1 MRAIH
6 LSTEAIHCF
15 RDARRVRALHWFSRR
30 YDRLSSIAHEL
41 AKKQKEISVSEFFE
55 KNKQILGFDSL
66 TRALITSV
74 KEAVDNSLDACEDAA
89 VLPDLLVRI
98 EKIDDKEYRVTV
110 EDNGP
115 GIVKKQ
121 VANVFA
127 RLLYGSRFHTRAQR
141 RGQQGIGVSAV
152 VMYGQLT
159 TGKPAKVKSKISDEE
174 VAYEC
179 ELILDTKRNKPD
191 VIKEDFVIWDR
202 PHGTSFQINV
212 RGKYIGGKQSVFEY
226 LKGVAIVNPH
236 AKITFVPPEGKSVV
250 FERASDIV
258 PRPTREIKPHP
269 EGVELGELLSMAKY
283 TESQKMTSFLNTEF
297 SRISYRV
304 AREICELA
312 GVPPEQRPDK
322 LTLEQ
327 AGAILEAIKKVK
339 IMSPETDCLSPIGET
354 LIRKGLKNVLGDL
367 KADFYAPP
375 VTREPKVYAGNPF
388 TVEVGI
394 VYGGGLNKEDAV
406 QILRFANRVPL
417 MYQQG
422 ACAITQA
429 IEAVD
434 WRRYG
439 LEQRGGQG
447 IPFGPAIILVH
458 VASTKV
464 PFTSESKEA
473 IANVPE
479 LREEIELALKAC
491 ARRLKTHLNKAARR
505 SKTRIKFEIVQDI
518 IPMIAQKAAKIVGK
532 PVPKLAGTI
541 TKIMNVVWIDD
552 EVKFE
557 KNRHHISVRM
567 YNYTP
572 KPQGF
577 HLHMLLPYDKVDQK
591 TLKMQPIEVRE
602 GSKVTWEVKR
612 LSPTDTLELGFDLH
626 GVPQEQYDE
635 NELYVSGIDSAAV
648 IGAEVLPGDW
658 DLEHLKITEEG
669 PAEELEEG
677 EEGEVDYDEGGKEAI
692 KDEE

>member
-1 MRAIH
+1 
-6 LSTEAIHCF
+6 
-15 RDARRVRALHWFSRR
+15 
-30 YDRLSSIAHEL
+30 LSSIAHEL

-74 KEAVDNSLDACEDAA
+74 KEPVDNSLDACEDAG
-89 VLPDLLVRI
+89 VLPELLVRV
-98 EKIDDKEYRVTV
+98 EKIDEKEYRVTV

-121 VANVFA
+121 VPNVFA

-159 TGKPAKVKSKISDEE
+159 TGKAAKVKSKISDEE

-179 ELILDTKRNKPD
+179 DLILDTKKNRPD

-212 RGKYIGGKQSVFEY
+212 KGKYIGGKQSIFEY

-236 AKITFVPPEGKSVV
+236 ARITFIPPEGKAVV

-258 PRPTREIKPHP
+258 PPPTKEIKPHP

-283 TESQKMTSFLNTEF
+283 TESLKMTSFLNTEF

-322 LTLEQ
+322 MTLEQ

-354 LIRKGLKNVLGDL
+354 LIRKGLKNVLGEL

-375 VTREPKVYAGNPF
+375 ITREPKVYAGNPF

-394 VYGGGLNKEDAV
+394 VYGGGLNREDPV

-429 IEAVD
+429 VEAVD

-447 IPFGPAIILVH
+447 IPFGPAIVLVH
-458 VASTKV
+458 VASTKI

-473 IANVPE
+473 IANIPE
-479 LREEIELALKAC
+479 IKEEIELALKAC
-491 ARRLKTHLNKAARR
+491 ARRLKTHLNKAEKK
-505 SKTRIKFEIVQDI
+505 SKTRVKFEIVQDI

-557 KNRHHISVRM
+557 KNRHHISVKI

-572 KPQGF
+572 KSQNF

-591 TLKMQPIEVRE
+591 TLKMLPIEVRE
-602 GSKVTWEVKR
+602 ANKVTWDVKR
-612 LSPTDTLELGFDLH
+612 LSSTDILELNFDLH

-635 NELYVSGIDSAAV
+635 NELYVSGIDSASV

-669 PAEELEEG
+669 PAEEPEEG
-677 EEGEVDYDEGGKEAI
+677 EEGEIDYDEDAEVV

>member
-1 MRAIH
+1 M
-6 LSTEAIHCF
+6 
-15 RDARRVRALHWFSRR
+15 
-30 YDRLSSIAHEL
+30 SSIAHEL

-74 KEAVDNSLDACEDAA
+74 KEPVDNSLDACEEAG
-89 VLPDLLVRI
+89 VLPEIAVRV
-98 EKIDDKEYRVTV
+98 EKIDNSEYKVTV

-121 VANVFA
+121 VPNVFA
-127 RLLYGSRFHTRAQR
+127 RLLYGSRFHTRAQK

-159 TGKPAKVKSKISDEE
+159 TGKPARVRSKISDED

-179 ELILDTKRNKPD
+179 ELILDTKKNRPEI
-191 VIKEDFVIWDR
+191 IKEDFVIWDR
-202 PHGTSFQINV
+202 PHGTSFSINV
-212 RGKYIGGKQSVFEY
+212 KGKYIGGKQSIFEY

-236 AKITFVPPEGKSVV
+236 AKITFVPPEGNTIV
-250 FERASDIV
+250 FERASETPI
-258 PRPTREIKPHP
+258 PPTKEVKPHP

-283 TESQKMTSFLNTEF
+283 TESLKMTSFLNSEF

-312 GVPPEQRPDK
+312 GVPPDMRPDK
-322 LTLEQ
+322 MTLEQ
-327 AGAILEAIKKVK
+327 AGGILEAIKKVK

-354 LIRKGLKNVLGDL
+354 LIRKGLKNVLGNL

-388 TVEVGI
+388 VVEVGI
-394 VYGGGLNKEDAV
+394 VYGGGLNKEEPV

-458 VASTKV
+458 VASTKI

-473 IANVPE
+473 IANIPE
-479 LREEIELALKAC
+479 IREEIELALKAC
-491 ARRLKTHLNKAARR
+491 ARRLKTHLNKAAKK
-505 SKTRIKFEIVQDI
+505 SKTRVKFEIVQDI
-518 IPMIAQKAAKIVGK
+518 IPMIAEKSAKIVGK

-557 KNRHHISVRM
+557 KNRHHISVRI

-572 KPQGF
+572 KTQSF
-577 HLHMLLPYDKVDQK
+577 HLHMLVPYDKIDQK
-591 TLKMQPIEVRE
+591 TLKEKPIEVRE
-602 GSKVTWEVKR
+602 TNKLTWDIKR
-612 LSPTDTLELGFDLH
+612 IASTEIVELAFDLQ
-626 GVPQEQYDE
+626 GVPQEQYDD
-635 NELYVSGIDSAAV
+635 NEVYVSGIDAASV

-669 PAEELEEG
+669 GPEGEEEG
-677 EEGEVDYDEGGKEAI
+677 EEGEVDYDEGAEVI
-692 KDEE
+692 NNEE

>member
-1 MRAIH
+1 
-6 LSTEAIHCF
+6 
-15 RDARRVRALHWFSRR
+15 
-30 YDRLSSIAHEL
+30 LSSIAHEL

-74 KEAVDNSLDACEDAA
+74 KEAVDNSLDACEDAG
-89 VLPDLLVRI
+89 VLPDLMVKV
-98 EKIDDKEYRVTV
+98 EKVENNEYRVTV

-121 VANVFA
+121 VPNVFA

-159 TGKPAKVKSKISDEE
+159 TGKAAKVRSKISDED

-179 ELILDTKRNKPD
+179 ELILDTKKNKPD
-191 VIKEDFVIWDR
+191 VIREDFVIWDR

-212 RGKYIGGKQSVFEY
+212 KGKYITGKQSIFEY

-236 AKITFVPPEGKSVV
+236 AKITFVPPEGNTVV
-250 FERASDIV
+250 FERASENV
-258 PRPTREIKPHP
+258 PPPTKEIKPHP

-283 TESQKMTSFLNTEF
+283 TESLKMTSFLNTEF

-304 AREICELA
+304 AREICEIA
-312 GVPPEQRPDK
+312 NVPPDLRPEK
-322 LTLEQ
+322 LSLEQ
-327 AGAILEAIKKVK
+327 AGALLEAIKKVK

-354 LIRKGLKNVLGDL
+354 LIRKGLKNVLGNL

-375 VTREPKVYAGNPF
+375 VSREPKVYAGNPF

-394 VYGGGLNKEDAV
+394 VYGGGLNREEPV

-429 IEAVD
+429 VEAVD

-447 IPFGPAIILVH
+447 IPFGPAIVLVH
-458 VASTKV
+458 VASTKI

-473 IANVPE
+473 VANIPE
-479 LREEIELALKAC
+479 IREEIELALKAC
-491 ARRLKTHLNKAARR
+491 ARALKTHLNKAAKR
-505 SKTRIKFEIVQDI
+505 SKTKVKFEIVQDI
-518 IPMIAQKAAKIVGK
+518 IPMIAEKSAKIVGN
-532 PVPKLAGTI
+532 PVPRIAGTI

-552 EVKFE
+552 EVVFE
-557 KNRHHISVRM
+557 KNRHHIAVKI

-572 KPQGF
+572 KSQSF
-577 HLHMLLPYDKVDQK
+577 HLHMLVPYDKVDQR
-591 TLKMQPIEVRE
+591 TLKSQPLEVRE
-602 GSKVTWEVKR
+602 GNKVTWDVKR
-612 LSPTDTLELGFDLH
+612 IASTDIFELKFDLH
-626 GVPQEQYDE
+626 GMPQEQYDE
-635 NELYVSGIDSAAV
+635 NEVYVSGIDPASV
-648 IGAEVLPGDW
+648 IGVEVLPGDW
-658 DLEHLKITEEG
+658 DLEHLKITEEREEEA
-669 PAEELEEG
+669 AEPG
-677 EEGEVDYDEGGKEAI
+677 EEGEVDYDEGAEAI

>member
-1 MRAIH
+1 
-6 LSTEAIHCF
+6 
-15 RDARRVRALHWFSRR
+15 
-30 YDRLSSIAHEL
+30 
-41 AKKQKEISVSEFFE
+41 
-55 KNKQILGFDSL
+55 
-66 TRALITSV
+66 
-74 KEAVDNSLDACEDAA
+74 
-89 VLPDLLVRI
+89 
-98 EKIDDKEYRVTV
+98 
-110 EDNGP
+110 
-115 GIVKKQ
+115 
-121 VANVFA
+121 VFA

-159 TGKPAKVKSKISDEE
+159 TGKAAKVRSKISDED

-179 ELILDTKRNKPD
+179 ELILDTKKNRPD
-191 VIKEDFVIWDR
+191 IITEDFVIWDR

-212 RGKYIGGKQSVFEY
+212 KGKYIGGKQSIFEY

-236 AKITFVPPEGKSVV
+236 VKITFIPPEGNTIV
-250 FERASDIV
+250 FERASETV
-258 PRPTREIKPHP
+258 PPPTKEVKPHP
-269 EGVELGELLSMAKY
+269 EGVELGEMLSMAKY
-283 TESQKMTSFLNTEF
+283 TESLKMTSFLNTEF

-312 GVPPEQRPDK
+312 GVPPDQRPDK
-322 LTLEQ
+322 MSLEQ

-339 IMSPETDCLSPIGET
+339 IMSPETDCLSPIGEA

-375 VTREPKVYAGNPF
+375 VTRDPKVFAGNPF
-388 TVEVGI
+388 VVEVGI
-394 VYGGGLNKEDAV
+394 VYGGELNKEESV

-422 ACAITQA
+422 ACAITQG

-439 LEQRGGQG
+439 LEQRGGTG

-458 VASTKV
+458 VASTKI

-473 IANVPE
+473 IANIPE
-479 LREEIELALKAC
+479 IREEIELALKAC
-491 ARRLKTHLNKAARR
+491 ARKLKTHLNKAAKR
-505 SKTRIKFEIVQDI
+505 SKTKVKFEIVQDI
-518 IPMIAQKAAKIVGK
+518 IPMIAEKSAKIVGK

-541 TKIMNVVWIDD
+541 TKIMNVVWIDE
-552 EVKFE
+552 EVKSE
-557 KNRHHISVRM
+557 KNRHHISVKI

-572 KPQGF
+572 KSQSL
-577 HLHMLLPYDKVDQK
+577 HLHMLVPYDKIDPK
-591 TLKMQPIEVRE
+591 TMKEKPIEMRD
-602 GSKVTWEVKR
+602 GNKVTWEIKR
-612 LSPTDTLELGFDLH
+612 LSSTEIFELTYDLH

-635 NELYVSGIDSAAV
+635 NEVYVSGIDPASV
-648 IGAEVLPGDW
+648 IGVEVLPGDW

-669 PAEELEEG
+669 EPEATEEG
-677 EEGEVDYDEGGKEAI
+677 EEGEVDYDEGKEAI

>member
-1 MRAIH
+1 
-6 LSTEAIHCF
+6 
-15 RDARRVRALHWFSRR
+15 
-30 YDRLSSIAHEL
+30 LSSIAHEL

-89 VLPDLLVRI
+89 ILPDLLVKV
-98 EKIDDKEYRVTV
+98 EKIENTEYRVTV

-121 VANVFA
+121 VPNVFA
-127 RLLYGSRFHTRAQR
+127 RLLYGSRFHTRSQR

-159 TGKPAKVKSKISDEE
+159 TGKAAKVKSKISDED

-179 ELILDTKRNKPD
+179 ELILDTKKNRPD
-191 VIKEDFVIWDR
+191 IISEDFVIWDR
-202 PHGTSFQINV
+202 QHGTSFQINV
-212 RGKYIGGKQSVFEY
+212 KGKYIGGKQSIFEY

-236 AKITFVPPEGKSVV
+236 AKITFVPPEGNTVV
-250 FERASDIV
+250 FERASEQV
-258 PRPTREIKPHP
+258 PPPTKEIQPHP

-283 TESQKMTSFLNTEF
+283 TESLKMTSFLNTEF

-312 GVPPEQRPDK
+312 GVPPDQKPQD

-327 AGAILEAIKKVK
+327 AGGILEAIKKVK
-339 IMSPETDCLSPIGET
+339 IMAPETDCLSPIGET
-354 LIRKGLKNVLGDL
+354 LIRKGLKNVLGSV
-367 KADFYAPP
+367 KAEFYAPP
-375 VTREPKVYAGNPF
+375 VTRDAKVFAGNPF
-388 TVEVGI
+388 LVEVGI
-394 VYGGGLNKEDAV
+394 VYGGQLNREESV

-439 LEQRGGQG
+439 LEQRGGSG

-458 VASTKV
+458 VASTKI

-473 IANVPE
+473 VANIPE
-479 LREEIELALKAC
+479 IREEIELALKAC
-491 ARRLKTHLNKAARR
+491 ARRLKTHLNKAAKR
-505 SKTRIKFEIVQDI
+505 SKAKVKFEIVQDI
-518 IPMIAQKAAKIVGK
+518 IPMIAEKSAKIVGK
-532 PVPKLAGTI
+532 PVPKLSGTI
-541 TKIMNVVWIDD
+541 TKIMNVVWVDD
-552 EVKFE
+552 EVKSE
-557 KNRHHISVRM
+557 KNKHHVSVKI

-572 KPQGF
+572 KSQSL
-577 HLHMLLPYDKVDQK
+577 HLHMLVPYDKIDQK
-591 TLKMQPIEVRE
+591 TLKEKPMEVRD
-602 GSKVTWEVKR
+602 GNKLTWDVKR
-612 LSPTDTLELGFDLH
+612 LSSTEVFELAFDLH
-626 GVPQEQYDE
+626 GMSQEQYDE
-635 NELYVSGIDSAAV
+635 NEVYVSGIDAASV
-648 IGAEVLPGDW
+648 IGVEVLPGDW

-669 PAEELEEG
+669 APEEGEEG
-677 EEGEVDYDEGGKEAI
+677 EEGEVDYDEGTEAI

>member
-1 MRAIH
+1 M
-6 LSTEAIHCF
+6 
-15 RDARRVRALHWFSRR
+15 
-30 YDRLSSIAHEL
+30 SSIAHEL

-74 KEAVDNSLDACEDAA
+74 KEPVDNSLDACEDAG
-89 VLPDLLVRI
+89 VLPDLLVRV
-98 EKIDDKEYRVTV
+98 EKIDEKEYRVTV

-121 VANVFA
+121 VPNVFA
-127 RLLYGSRFHTRAQR
+127 RLLYGSRFHTRAQK

-159 TGKPAKVKSKISDEE
+159 TGKAARVKSKISDEE

-179 ELILDTKRNKPD
+179 DLILDTKKNRPD
-191 VIKEDFVIWDR
+191 IIKEDFVIWDR
-202 PHGTSFQINV
+202 PHGTSFQIYV
-212 RGKYIGGKQSVFEY
+212 KGKYIGGKQSIFEY

-236 AKITFVPPEGKSVV
+236 ARITFIPPEGGTVV
-250 FERASDIV
+250 FERASEIV
-258 PRPTREIKPHP
+258 PPATKEIKPHP
-269 EGVELGELLSMAKY
+269 EGVELGEILSMAKY
-283 TESQKMTSFLNTEF
+283 TESLKMTSFLNSEF

-339 IMSPETDCLSPIGET
+339 IMAPETDCLSPIGET
-354 LIRKGLKNVLGDL
+354 LIRKGLKNVLGSL

-394 VYGGGLNKEDAV
+394 VYGGGLNREEPV

-429 IEAVD
+429 VEAVD

-473 IANVPE
+473 IANIPE

-491 ARRLKTHLNKAARR
+491 ARSLKTHLNKAAKK
-505 SKTRIKFEIVQDI
+505 SKTRVKFEIVQDI
-518 IPMIAQKAAKIVGK
+518 IPMIAQKSAKIVGK

-552 EVKFE
+552 EVTFE
-557 KNRHHISVRM
+557 KSRHHIDVKI

-572 KPQGF
+572 KTQSL

-591 TLKMQPIEVRE
+591 TLKQQPIEVRE
-602 GSKVTWEVKR
+602 GNKATWDVKKIG
-612 LSPTDTLELGFDLH
+612 STDIYELAFDLH
-626 GVPQEQYDE
+626 GLLQEQYDE
-635 NELYVSGIDSAAV
+635 NELYVSGIDSASV

-658 DLEHLKITEEG
+658 DLEHLRITEEG
-669 PAEELEEG
+669 GEEPEEG
-677 EEGEVDYDEGGKEAI
+677 EEGEVDYDEGAEVMNN
-692 KDEE
+692 EE

>member
-1 MRAIH
+1 M
-6 LSTEAIHCF
+6 
-15 RDARRVRALHWFSRR
+15 
-30 YDRLSSIAHEL
+30 SSIAHEL
-41 AKKQKEISVSEFFE
+41 AKKQKEIAVSEFFE

-66 TRALITSV
+66 TRALITTV
-74 KEAVDNSLDACEDAA
+74 KEAVDNSLDACEDAG
-89 VLPDLLVRI
+89 VLPDLMVQV
-98 EKIDDKEYRVTV
+98 EKIDNTEYRVTV

-121 VANVFA
+121 VPNVFA

-159 TGKPAKVKSKISDEE
+159 TGKAAKVKSKISDEDT
-174 VAYEC
+174 AYQC
-179 ELILDTKRNKPD
+179 ELILDTRKNKPD
-191 VIKEDFVIWDR
+191 MISEDRVIWDR
-202 PHGTSFQINV
+202 PHGTSFQV
-212 RGKYIGGKQSVFEY
+212 HVKGKYITGKQSVFEY

-236 AKITFVPPEGKSVV
+236 ARITFMPPEGNTVV
-250 FERASDIV
+250 FERASEQV
-258 PRPTREIKPHP
+258 PPPTKEINPHP

-283 TESQKMTSFLNTEF
+283 TESLKMTSFLNTEF

-312 GVPPEQRPDK
+312 GVPPDQKPSQ

-339 IMSPETDCLSPIGET
+339 IMAPETDCLSPIGET
-354 LIRKGLKNVLGDL
+354 LIRKGLKNVLGSV
-367 KADFYAPP
+367 KAEFYAPP
-375 VTREPKVYAGNPF
+375 ITREPRVFAGNPF
-388 TVEVGI
+388 IVEVGI
-394 VYGGGLNKEDAV
+394 VYGGELNKEEPV

-422 ACAITQA
+422 ACAITQS

-458 VASTKV
+458 VASTKI

-473 IANVPE
+473 VANVPE
-479 LREEIELALKAC
+479 IREEIELALKAC
-491 ARRLKTHLNKAARR
+491 ARRLKTHLNKAAKR
-505 SKTRIKFEIVQDI
+505 SKAKVKFEIVQDI
-518 IPMIAQKAAKIVGK
+518 IPMIAEKSAKIVGK
-532 PVPKLAGTI
+532 PVPKLSGTI

-552 EVKFE
+552 DVQPDKSRQHVAVK
-557 KNRHHISVRM
+557 I

-572 KPQGF
+572 KSQNF
-577 HLHMLLPYDKVDQK
+577 HLHMLVPYDKIDPK
-591 TLKMQPIEVRE
+591 TLKEKPIEMRD
-602 GSKVTWEVKR
+602 GNKVTWDIKR
-612 LSPTDTLELGFDLH
+612 LSSTEIFELTFDLV
-626 GVPQEQYDE
+626 GVPSEQYDD
-635 NELYVSGIDSAAV
+635 NEIYVSGIDPASV
-648 IGAEVLPGDW
+648 IGVEVLPGDW

-669 PAEELEEG
+669 PEEPAEG
-677 EEGEVDYDEGGKEAI
+677 EEAEVDYDEGTEVI
-692 KDEE
+692 NNEE

>member
-1 MRAIH
+1 M
-6 LSTEAIHCF
+6 
-15 RDARRVRALHWFSRR
+15 
-30 YDRLSSIAHEL
+30 SSIAHEL

-89 VLPDLLVRI
+89 ILPDLLVKV
-98 EKIDDKEYRVTV
+98 EKIENTEYRVTV

-121 VANVFA
+121 VPNVFA
-127 RLLYGSRFHTRAQR
+127 RLLYGSRFHTRSQR

-159 TGKPAKVKSKISDEE
+159 TGKAAKVKSKISDED

-179 ELILDTKRNKPD
+179 ELILDTKKNRPD
-191 VIKEDFVIWDR
+191 IISEDFVIWDR
-202 PHGTSFQINV
+202 QHGTSFQINV
-212 RGKYIGGKQSVFEY
+212 KGKYIGGKQSIFEY

-236 AKITFVPPEGKSVV
+236 AKITFVPPEGNTVV
-250 FERASDIV
+250 FERASEQV
-258 PRPTREIKPHP
+258 PPPTKEIQPHP

-283 TESQKMTSFLNTEF
+283 TESLKMTSFLNTEF

-312 GVPPEQRPDK
+312 GVPPDQKPQD

-327 AGAILEAIKKVK
+327 AGGILEAIKKVK
-339 IMSPETDCLSPIGET
+339 IMAPETDCLSPIGET
-354 LIRKGLKNVLGDL
+354 LIRKGLKNVLGSV
-367 KADFYAPP
+367 KAEFYAPP
-375 VTREPKVYAGNPF
+375 VTRDAKVFAGNPF
-388 TVEVGI
+388 LVEVGI
-394 VYGGGLNKEDAV
+394 VYGGQLNREESV

-439 LEQRGGQG
+439 LEQRGGSG

-458 VASTKV
+458 VASTKI

-473 IANVPE
+473 VANIPE
-479 LREEIELALKAC
+479 IREEIELALKAC
-491 ARRLKTHLNKAARR
+491 ARRLKTHLNKAAKR
-505 SKTRIKFEIVQDI
+505 SKAKVKFEIVQDI
-518 IPMIAQKAAKIVGK
+518 IPMIAEKSAKIVGK
-532 PVPKLAGTI
+532 PVPKLSGTI
-541 TKIMNVVWIDD
+541 TKIMNVVWVDD
-552 EVKFE
+552 EVKSE
-557 KNRHHISVRM
+557 KNKHHVSVKI

-572 KPQGF
+572 KSQSL
-577 HLHMLLPYDKVDQK
+577 HLHMLVPYDKIDQK
-591 TLKMQPIEVRE
+591 TLKEKPMEVRD
-602 GSKVTWEVKR
+602 GNKLTWDVKR
-612 LSPTDTLELGFDLH
+612 LSSTEVFELAFDLH
-626 GVPQEQYDE
+626 GMSQEQYDE
-635 NELYVSGIDSAAV
+635 NEVYVSGIDAASV
-648 IGAEVLPGDW
+648 IGVEVLPGDW

-669 PAEELEEG
+669 APEEGEEG
-677 EEGEVDYDEGGKEAI
+677 EEGEVDYDEGTEAI
-692 KDEE
+692 RDEE

>member
-1 MRAIH
+1 M
-6 LSTEAIHCF
+6 
-15 RDARRVRALHWFSRR
+15 
-30 YDRLSSIAHEL
+30 SSIAHEL

-74 KEAVDNSLDACEDAA
+74 KEPVDNSLDACEDAG
-89 VLPDLLVRI
+89 VLPEILVRV
-98 EKIDDKEYRVTV
+98 EKIDNTENRVTV

-121 VANVFA
+121 VPNVFA

-152 VMYGQLT
+152 VMYSQLT
-159 TGKPAKVKSKISDEE
+159 TGKATKVRSKISDED

-179 ELILDTKRNKPD
+179 DLILDTKKNRPD

-202 PHGTSFQINV
+202 SHGTSFQVHIK
-212 RGKYIGGKQSVFEY
+212 GKYIGGKQSIFEY

-236 AKITFVPPEGKSVV
+236 AKITFIPPEGNTIV
-250 FERASDIV
+250 FERASELV
-258 PRPTREIKPHP
+258 PKPTKEVKPHP

-283 TESQKMTSFLNTEF
+283 TESLKMTSFLNTEF

-312 GVPPEQRPDK
+312 GVPPDLRPDR
-322 LTLEQ
+322 LTLEG

-354 LIRKGLKNVLGDL
+354 LIRKGLKNVLGVL

-375 VTREPKVYAGNPF
+375 VTREPKVFGGNPF
-388 TVEVGI
+388 IVEVGI
-394 VYGGGLNKEDAV
+394 VYGGGLNREEPV

-429 IEAVD
+429 VEAVD

-447 IPFGPAIILVH
+447 IPYGPAIVLVH
-458 VASTKV
+458 VASTKI

-473 IANVPE
+473 VANIPE
-479 LREEIELALKAC
+479 IKEEIELAIKAC
-491 ARRLKTHLNKAARR
+491 ARRLKTHLNKAAKKG
-505 SKTRIKFEIVQDI
+505 KTKVKFEIVQEI
-518 IPMIAQKAAKIVGK
+518 IPMIAQKSAKIVGK
-532 PVPKLAGTI
+532 PMPDLAGTI
-541 TKIMNVVWIDD
+541 TKIMNVVWIEDG
-552 EVKFE
+552 VKFE
-557 KNRHHISVRM
+557 KGRHHISVKI

-572 KPQGF
+572 KSQSF
-577 HLHMLLPYDKVDQK
+577 HLHILAPYDKIDQK
-591 TLKMQPIEVRE
+591 TVKEKPIEIRE
-602 GSKVTWEVKR
+602 NNKLTWDIKR
-612 LSPTDTLELGFDLH
+612 IASTAIYELTFDLH
-626 GVPQEQYDE
+626 GLPQEQYDD
-635 NELYVSGIDSAAV
+635 NELYVSGIDAASV

-669 PAEELEEG
+669 GLEEPEEG
-677 EEGEVDYDEGGKEAI
+677 EEGEVDYDEGAEVI
-692 KDEE
+692 NNEE

>member
-1 MRAIH
+1 M
-6 LSTEAIHCF
+6 
-15 RDARRVRALHWFSRR
+15 
-30 YDRLSSIAHEL
+30 SSIAHEL

-74 KEAVDNSLDACEDAA
+74 KEAVDNSLDACEDAGI
-89 VLPDLLVRI
+89 LPELLVKV
-98 EKIDDKEYRVTV
+98 EKIENTEYRVTV

-121 VANVFA
+121 VPNVFA
-127 RLLYGSRFHTRAQR
+127 RLLYGSRFHTRSQR

-159 TGKPAKVKSKISDEE
+159 TGKAAKVKSKISDED

-179 ELILDTKRNKPD
+179 ELILDTKKNRPD
-191 VIKEDFVIWDR
+191 IISEDFVIWDR
-202 PHGTSFQINV
+202 QHGTSFQINV
-212 RGKYIGGKQSVFEY
+212 KGKYIGGKQSIFEY

-236 AKITFVPPEGKSVV
+236 AKITYVPPEGKTVV
-250 FERASDIV
+250 FERASEQV
-258 PRPTREIKPHP
+258 PPPTKEIQPHP

-283 TESQKMTSFLNTEF
+283 TESLKMTSFLNTEF

-304 AREICELA
+304 AREICDLA
-312 GVPPEQRPDK
+312 GVPPDQKPKD

-327 AGAILEAIKKVK
+327 AGGILEAIKKVK
-339 IMSPETDCLSPIGET
+339 IMAPETDCLSPIRET
-354 LIRKGLKNVLGDL
+354 LIRKGLKNVLGEV
-367 KADFYAPP
+367 KAEFYAPP
-375 VTREPKVYAGNPF
+375 VTRDPKVYAGNPF
-388 TVEVGI
+388 LVEVGI
-394 VYGGGLNKEDAV
+394 VYGGQLNREEAV

-439 LEQRGGQG
+439 LEQRGGSG
-447 IPFGPAIILVH
+447 IPFGPAIIMVH
-458 VASTKV
+458 VASTKI

-473 IANVPE
+473 VANIPE
-479 LREEIELALKAC
+479 IKEEIELALKAC
-491 ARRLKTHLNKAARR
+491 ARSLKTHLNKAAKR
-505 SKTRIKFEIVQDI
+505 SKTKVKFEIVQDI
-518 IPMIAQKAAKIVGK
+518 IPMIAQKSAKIVGK

-541 TKIMNVVWIDD
+541 TKIMNVVWVD
-552 EVKFE
+552 EEVNFE
-557 KNRHHISVRM
+557 KNRHHISVKI

-572 KPQGF
+572 KSQSF
-577 HLHMLLPYDKVDQK
+577 HLHMLAPYDKIDQK
-591 TLKMQPIEVRE
+591 TLKEKPIEARD
-602 GSKVTWEVKR
+602 GNKLTWDVKR
-612 LSPTDTLELGFDLH
+612 LASTDIFELAFDLH
-626 GVPQEQYDE
+626 GLPQEQYDE
-635 NELYVSGIDSAAV
+635 NEVYVSGIDPASV
-648 IGAEVLPGDW
+648 IGVEVLPGDW

-669 PAEELEEG
+669 AAEEGDEG
-677 EEGEVDYDEGGKEAI
+677 EEGEIDYDEGTEAI

>member
-1 MRAIH
+1 M
-6 LSTEAIHCF
+6 
-15 RDARRVRALHWFSRR
+15 
-30 YDRLSSIAHEL
+30 SSIAHEL

-74 KEAVDNSLDACEDAA
+74 KEPVDNSLDACEDAG
-89 VLPDLLVRI
+89 VLPELLVRV
-98 EKIDDKEYRVTV
+98 EKIDEKEYRVTV

-121 VANVFA
+121 VPNVFA

-159 TGKPAKVKSKISDEE
+159 TGKAARVRSKISDEE

-179 ELILDTKRNKPD
+179 DLILDTKKNRPD

-212 RGKYIGGKQSVFEY
+212 KGKYIGGKQSIFEY

-236 AKITFVPPEGKSVV
+236 AKITFIPPEGNAVV

-258 PRPTREIKPHP
+258 PPPTKEIKPHP

-283 TESQKMTSFLNTEF
+283 TESLKMTSFLNTEF

-304 AREICELA
+304 ARDICELA

-322 LTLEQ
+322 MRLEQ

-354 LIRKGLKNVLGDL
+354 LIRKGLKNVLGQL

-375 VTREPKVYAGNPF
+375 ITREPKVYAGNPF
-388 TVEVGI
+388 VVEVGI
-394 VYGGGLNKEDAV
+394 VYGGGLSREDPV

-429 IEAVD
+429 VEAVD

-447 IPFGPAIILVH
+447 IPFGPAIVLVH
-458 VASTKV
+458 VASTKI

-473 IANVPE
+473 IANIPE
-479 LREEIELALKAC
+479 IKEEIELALKAC
-491 ARRLKTHLNKAARR
+491 ARRLKTHLNKAEKK
-505 SKTRIKFEIVQDI
+505 SKTRVKFEIVQDI

-557 KNRHHISVRM
+557 KNRHHISVKI

-572 KPQGF
+572 KSQNF

-602 GSKVTWEVKR
+602 ANKVTWDVKR
-612 LSPTDTLELGFDLH
+612 LSSTDILELNFDLH
-626 GVPQEQYDE
+626 GVPQEQYDQ
-635 NELYVSGIDSAAV
+635 NELYVSGIDSASV

-658 DLEHLKITEEG
+658 DLEHLRITEEG
-669 PAEELEEG
+669 PAEEPEEG
-677 EEGEVDYDEGGKEAI
+677 DEGEIDYDEGVEVV

>member
-1 MRAIH
+1 
-6 LSTEAIHCF
+6 
-15 RDARRVRALHWFSRR
+15 
-30 YDRLSSIAHEL
+30 LSSIAHEL

-74 KEAVDNSLDACEDAA
+74 KEAVDNSLDACEDAG
-89 VLPDLLVRI
+89 VLPEITVRV
-98 EKIDDKEYRVTV
+98 EKVENTEYKVTV

-121 VANVFA
+121 VPNVFA

-159 TGKPAKVKSKISDEE
+159 TGKATKVRSKISDED

-179 ELILDTKRNKPD
+179 ELILDTKKNRPD

-202 PHGTSFQINV
+202 PHGTSFTV
-212 RGKYIGGKQSVFEY
+212 HVKGKYIGGKQSIFEY

-236 AKITFVPPEGKSVV
+236 AKISFVPPEGNAVV
-250 FERASDIV
+250 FERASEIV
-258 PRPTREIKPHP
+258 PPPTKEVKPHP

-283 TESQKMTSFLNTEF
+283 TESLKTTSFLNSEF

-304 AREICELA
+304 AREICDLA
-312 GVPPEQRPDK
+312 GVPQDMRPDK
-322 LTLEQ
+322 MSLEQ
-327 AGAILEAIKKVK
+327 AGAILDSIKKVK
-339 IMSPETDCLSPIGET
+339 IMAPETDCLSPIGET
-354 LIRKGLKNVLGDL
+354 LIRKGLRNVLGDV

-375 VTREPKVYAGNPF
+375 ITRDPKVYAGNPF
-388 TVEVGI
+388 IVEVGI
-394 VYGGGLNKEDAV
+394 VYGGQLNREEPV

-422 ACAITQA
+422 ACAITQS

-447 IPFGPAIILVH
+447 IPYGPAIVMVH
-458 VASTKV
+458 VASTKI

-473 IANVPE
+473 IANIPE
-479 LREEIELALKAC
+479 IREEIELALKAC
-491 ARRLKTHLNKAARR
+491 ARSLKTHLNKAAKRT
-505 SKTRIKFEIVQDI
+505 KTRVKFDIVQEI
-518 IPMIAQKAAKIVGK
+518 IPLIAQKSAKIVGK
-532 PVPKLAGTI
+532 PVPDISGTI

-557 KNRHHISVRM
+557 KGRHHVEVKI

-572 KPQGF
+572 KSQSF
-577 HLHMLLPYDKVDQK
+577 HLHMLVPYDKIDQK
-591 TLKMQPIEVRE
+591 TLKEKPIEVRE
-602 GSKVTWEVKR
+602 GNKVTWDVKR
-612 LSPTDTLELGFDLH
+612 LSSTAILDLTFQLH
-626 GVPQEQYDE
+626 GVPQEQYAD
-635 NELYVSGIDSAAV
+635 NEVYVSGIDAASV
-648 IGAEVLPGDW
+648 IGVEVLPGDW
-658 DLEHLKITEEG
+658 DLEHIKITEEG
-669 PAEELEEG
+669 EAEPADEG
-677 EEGEVDYDEGGKEAI
+677 EEGEVDYDEEKEAI

>member
-1 MRAIH
+1 M
-6 LSTEAIHCF
+6 
-15 RDARRVRALHWFSRR
+15 
-30 YDRLSSIAHEL
+30 SSIAHEL

-74 KEAVDNSLDACEDAA
+74 KEPVDNSLDACEDAGG
-89 VLPDLLVRI
+89 LPELLVRI
-98 EKIDDKEYRVTV
+98 EKIDNTEYRVTV

-121 VANVFA
+121 VPNVFA

-159 TGKPAKVKSKISDEE
+159 TGKPATVRSKISDED

-179 ELILDTKRNKPD
+179 ELILDTKKNRPD

-202 PHGTSFQINV
+202 VHGTSFSV
-212 RGKYIGGKQSVFEY
+212 YVKGKYMGGKQSIFEY

-236 AKITFVPPEGKSVV
+236 AKITFVPPEGNAIV
-250 FERASDIV
+250 FERASEV
-258 PRPTREIKPHP
+258 PIPPTKEVKPHP

-283 TESQKMTSFLNTEF
+283 TESLKMTSFLNSEF

-312 GVPPEQRPDK
+312 GVPPEMRPDK
-322 LTLEQ
+322 MALEQ

-354 LIRKGLKNVLGDL
+354 LIRKGLKNVLGSL
-367 KADFYAPP
+367 RADFYAPP
-375 VTREPKVYAGNPF
+375 VTREPKVYGGNPF
-388 TVEVGI
+388 VVEVGI
-394 VYGGGLNKEDAV
+394 VYGGGLSREETV

-447 IPFGPAIILVH
+447 IPFGPAIVLVH
-458 VASTKV
+458 VASTKI

-473 IANVPE
+473 IANIPE
-479 LREEIELALKAC
+479 IREEIELALKAC
-491 ARRLKTHLNKAARR
+491 ARRLKTHLNKAAKK
-505 SKTRIKFEIVQDI
+505 SKTRVKFEIVQDI
-518 IPMIAQKAAKIVGK
+518 IPMIAQKSAKIVGK

-552 EVKFE
+552 EVKYE
-557 KNRHHISVRM
+557 KNRHHISVKI

-572 KPQGF
+572 KSQSF
-577 HLHMLLPYDKVDQK
+577 HLHMLVPYDKIDQK
-591 TLKMQPIEVRE
+591 TLKEKPIEIRE
-602 GSKVTWEVKR
+602 TNKLTWDIKR
-612 LSPTDTLELGFDLH
+612 MTSTEIVELAFDLH
-626 GVPQEQYDE
+626 GVPQEQYDD
-635 NELYVSGIDSAAV
+635 NEIYVSGIDAASL

-669 PAEELEEG
+669 EPEAAEEG
-677 EEGEVDYDEGGKEAI
+677 EEGEVDYDEGAEVI
-692 KDEE
+692 NNEE

>member
-1 MRAIH
+1 M
-6 LSTEAIHCF
+6 
-15 RDARRVRALHWFSRR
+15 
-30 YDRLSSIAHEL
+30 SSIAHEL

-74 KEAVDNSLDACEDAA
+74 KEPVDNSLDACEDAG
-89 VLPDLLVRI
+89 VLPELLVRV
-98 EKIDDKEYRVTV
+98 EKTDEKEYRVTV

-121 VANVFA
+121 VPNVFA

-159 TGKPAKVKSKISDEE
+159 TGKAAKVKSKISDEE

-179 ELILDTKRNKPD
+179 DLILDTKKNRPD
-191 VIKEDFVIWDR
+191 IIKEDFVIWDR
-202 PHGTSFQINV
+202 SHGTSFQINV
-212 RGKYIGGKQSVFEY
+212 KGKYIGGKQSIFEY

-236 AKITFVPPEGKSVV
+236 AKITFIPPEGNVIV

-258 PRPTREIKPHP
+258 PPPTKEIKPHP

-283 TESQKMTSFLNTEF
+283 TESLKITSFLNTEF

-322 LTLEQ
+322 MTLEQ

-354 LIRKGLKNVLGDL
+354 LIRKGLKNVLGEL

-375 VTREPKVYAGNPF
+375 ITREPKVYAGNPF

-394 VYGGGLNKEDAV
+394 VYGGGLSREDPV

-429 IEAVD
+429 VEAVD

-447 IPFGPAIILVH
+447 IPFGPAIVLVH
-458 VASTKV
+458 VASTKI

-473 IANVPE
+473 IANIPE
-479 LREEIELALKAC
+479 IKEEIELALKAC
-491 ARRLKTHLNKAARR
+491 ARRLKTHLNKAEKK
-505 SKTRIKFEIVQDI
+505 SKTRVKFEIVQDI
-518 IPMIAQKAAKIVGK
+518 IPMIAEKAAKIVGK

-552 EVKFE
+552 GVKFE
-557 KNRHHISVRM
+557 KNRHHISVKI

-572 KPQGF
+572 KSQNF

-591 TLKMQPIEVRE
+591 TLKLQPIEVRE
-602 GSKVTWEVKR
+602 ANKVTWDVKR
-612 LSPTDTLELGFDLH
+612 LSSTDILELNFDLH

-635 NELYVSGIDSAAV
+635 NELYVSGIDSASV

-658 DLEHLKITEEG
+658 DLEHLRITEEG
-669 PAEELEEG
+669 PAEEPEEG
-677 EEGEVDYDEGGKEAI
+677 EEGEIDYDEDAEVV

>member
-1 MRAIH
+1 M
-6 LSTEAIHCF
+6 
-15 RDARRVRALHWFSRR
+15 
-30 YDRLSSIAHEL
+30 SSIAHEL

-74 KEAVDNSLDACEDAA
+74 KEPVDNSLDACEDAG
-89 VLPDLLVRI
+89 VLPELLVRV
-98 EKIDDKEYRVTV
+98 EKIDEKEYRVTV

-121 VANVFA
+121 VPNVFA

-159 TGKPAKVKSKISDEE
+159 TGKAAKVRSKISDEE

-179 ELILDTKRNKPD
+179 ELILDTKKNKPD
-191 VIKEDFVIWDR
+191 IIKEDFVIWDR

-212 RGKYIGGKQSVFEY
+212 KGKYIGGKQSIFEY

-236 AKITFVPPEGKSVV
+236 AKITFIPPEGNAIV

-258 PRPTREIKPHP
+258 PPPTKEIKPHP

-283 TESQKMTSFLNTEF
+283 TESLKMTSFLNSEF

-322 LTLEQ
+322 MTLEQ

-354 LIRKGLKNVLGDL
+354 LIRKGLKNVLGEL

-375 VTREPKVYAGNPF
+375 ITREPKVYGGNPF
-388 TVEVGI
+388 VVEVGI
-394 VYGGGLNKEDAV
+394 VYGGGLSREEPV
-406 QILRFANRVPL
+406 QLLRFANRVPL

-429 IEAVD
+429 VEAVD

-458 VASTKV
+458 VASTKI

-473 IANVPE
+473 IANIPE
-479 LREEIELALKAC
+479 IKEEIELALKAC
-491 ARRLKTHLNKAARR
+491 ARRLKTHLNKAAKK
-505 SKTRIKFEIVQDI
+505 SKTRVKFEIVQDI

-532 PVPKLAGTI
+532 PVPKIAGTI

-552 EVKFE
+552 DVKFE
-557 KNRHHISVRM
+557 KNRHHISVKI

-572 KPQGF
+572 KSQSF
-577 HLHMLLPYDKVDQK
+577 HVHMLLPYDKVDQK

-602 GSKVTWEVKR
+602 TNKVTWDVKR
-612 LSPTDTLELGFDLH
+612 LSSTDILELNFDLH

-635 NELYVSGIDSAAV
+635 NELYVSGIDSASV

-669 PAEELEEG
+669 SAEEPDEG
-677 EEGEVDYDEGGKEAI
+677 EEGEIDYDEGAEVV

>member
-1 MRAIH
+1 
-6 LSTEAIHCF
+6 
-15 RDARRVRALHWFSRR
+15 
-30 YDRLSSIAHEL
+30 LSSIAHEL

-74 KEAVDNSLDACEDAA
+74 KEPVDNSLDACEDAG
-89 VLPDLLVRI
+89 VLPELLVRV
-98 EKIDDKEYRVTV
+98 EKIDEKEYRVTV

-121 VANVFA
+121 VPNVFA

-159 TGKPAKVKSKISDEE
+159 TGKAARVRSKISDEE

-179 ELILDTKRNKPD
+179 DLILDTKKNRPD
-191 VIKEDFVIWDR
+191 IIKEDFVIWDR
-202 PHGTSFQINV
+202 PHGTSFQIHV
-212 RGKYIGGKQSVFEY
+212 KGKYIGGKQSIFEY

-236 AKITFVPPEGKSVV
+236 AKITFIPPEGNAVV

-258 PRPTREIKPHP
+258 PPPTKEIKPHP

-283 TESQKMTSFLNTEF
+283 TESLKITSFLNTEF

-312 GVPPEQRPDK
+312 GVPPEQRPDRM
-322 LTLEQ
+322 TLEQ

-354 LIRKGLKNVLGDL
+354 LIRKGLKNVLGEL

-375 VTREPKVYAGNPF
+375 ITREPKVYAGNPF
-388 TVEVGI
+388 LVEVGI
-394 VYGGGLNKEDAV
+394 VYGGGLNREEPV

-447 IPFGPAIILVH
+447 IPFGPAILLVH
-458 VASTKV
+458 VASTKI

-473 IANVPE
+473 IANIPE
-479 LREEIELALKAC
+479 LKEEIELALKAC
-491 ARRLKTHLNKAARR
+491 ARRLKTHLNKAAKK
-505 SKTRIKFEIVQDI
+505 SKTRVKFEIVQDI

-541 TKIMNVVWIDD
+541 TKIMNVVWIDE

-557 KNRHHISVRM
+557 KNRHHISVKI

-572 KPQGF
+572 KSQNL

-602 GSKVTWEVKR
+602 SNKVTWDVKR
-612 LSPTDTLELGFDLH
+612 LASTDIMELNFDLH

-635 NELYVSGIDSAAV
+635 NELYVSGIDSASV

-669 PAEELEEG
+669 PAEEPEES
-677 EEGEVDYDEGGKEAI
+677 EESEIDYDEGAEVV

>member
-1 MRAIH
+1 M
-6 LSTEAIHCF
+6 
-15 RDARRVRALHWFSRR
+15 
-30 YDRLSSIAHEL
+30 SSIAHEL

-74 KEAVDNSLDACEDAA
+74 KEPVDNSLDACEDAG
-89 VLPDLLVRI
+89 VLPELLVRV
-98 EKIDDKEYRVTV
+98 EKIDEKEYRVTV

-121 VANVFA
+121 VPNVFA

-159 TGKPAKVKSKISDEE
+159 TGKAARVRSKISDEE

-179 ELILDTKRNKPD
+179 DLILDTKKNRPD
-191 VIKEDFVIWDR
+191 IIKEDFVIWDR
-202 PHGTSFQINV
+202 PHGTSFQIYV
-212 RGKYIGGKQSVFEY
+212 KGKYIGGKQSIFEY

-236 AKITFVPPEGKSVV
+236 AKITFVPPEGNAIV
-250 FERASDIV
+250 FERASEIV
-258 PRPTREIKPHP
+258 PPPTKEIKPHP

-283 TESQKMTSFLNTEF
+283 TESLKITSFLNTEF

-322 LTLEQ
+322 MTLEQ

-354 LIRKGLKNVLGDL
+354 LIRKGLKNVLGEL

-375 VTREPKVYAGNPF
+375 ITREPKVYAGNPF
-388 TVEVGI
+388 LVEVGI
-394 VYGGGLNKEDAV
+394 VYGGGLNREEPV

-429 IEAVD
+429 VETVD

-447 IPFGPAIILVH
+447 IPFGPAILLVH
-458 VASTKV
+458 VASTKI

-473 IANVPE
+473 IANIPE
-479 LREEIELALKAC
+479 IKEEIELALKAC
-491 ARRLKTHLNKAARR
+491 ARRLKTHLNKAAKK
-505 SKTRIKFEIVQDI
+505 SKTRVKFEIVQDI

-532 PVPKLAGTI
+532 PMPKLAGTI

-557 KNRHHISVRM
+557 KNRHHISVKI

-572 KPQGF
+572 KSQSF
-577 HLHMLLPYDKVDQK
+577 HVHMLLPYDKVDQK
-591 TLKMQPIEVRE
+591 TMKMQPMEVRE
-602 GSKVTWEVKR
+602 TNKVTWDVKR
-612 LSPTDTLELGFDLH
+612 LSSTDILELNFDLH
-626 GVPQEQYDE
+626 GVPPEQYDE
-635 NELYVSGIDSAAV
+635 NELYVSGIDSASV

-669 PAEELEEG
+669 PAEEQEEG
-677 EEGEVDYDEGGKEAI
+677 EEGEIDYDEGAEVV